1 MLDNVRNEFLRD
13 VCDSVRQHTL
23 FPTKLE
29 RETVA
34 LKIVGEYPF
43 IKDAIGSG
51 IVSIAKINI

>member
-13 VCDSVRQHTL
+13 VCDSIRQQTL

-43 IKDAIGSG
+43 IKHAIGSG
-51 IVSIAKINI
+51 IGSSKD